1 MRRRGKPGPQRDLRE
16 FEIGQTR
23 APHPKSGQHQQTI
36 RFAHQPAGDRV
47 AERLLEVVKLLRL
60 KQIGPAEPGRGQ
72 LLLSPPQRAV
82 RVQQGVF
89 PGGPGDAHRRRRIAI
104 ELARLVAGGGQHRPD
119 HGRLARDQHVR
130 HAGHRQIPVVLSGSR
145 FPLGGPEERAQS
157 RDLKYVD
164 DIARG
169 TIAALRPVGYEV
181 INLGSDRPT
190 ALLDAIGILED
201 LTGRKANVKFGPPEV
216 SDVRATW
223 ADIHKAKRI
232 LDWEPRWTLA
242 DGLAQ
247 LVTWYKDNRAWAR
260 DIQTTS

>member
-89 PGGPGDAHRRRRIAI
+89 PGGPGDATVGAVSRSNWPGLSPVADSTARITA
-104 ELARLVAGGGQHRPD
+104 
-119 HGRLARDQHVR
+119 
-130 HAGHRQIPVVLSGSR
+130 GSR
-145 FPLGGPEERAQS
+145 VTSTYGMPGTARYRLCFPDPVSRSAAQ
-157 RDLKYVD
+157 K
-164 DIARG
+164 
-169 TIAALRPVGYEV
+169 
-181 INLGSDRPT
+181 
-190 ALLDAIGILED
+190 
-201 LTGRKANVKFGPPEV
+201 NVR
-216 SDVRATW
+216 SRAT
-223 ADIHKAKRI
+223 
-232 LDWEPRWTLA
+232 
-242 DGLAQ
+242 
-247 LVTWYKDNRAWAR
+247 
-260 DIQTTS
+260 

>member
-1 MRRRGKPGPQRDLRE
+1 M
-16 FEIGQTR
+16 
-23 APHPKSGQHQQTI
+23 
-36 RFAHQPAGDRV
+36 
-47 AERLLEVVKLLRL
+47 
-60 KQIGPAEPGRGQ
+60 
-72 LLLSPPQRAV
+72 
-82 RVQQGVF
+82 
-89 PGGPGDAHRRRRIAI
+89 
-104 ELARLVAGGGQHRPD
+104 
-119 HGRLARDQHVR
+119 
-130 HAGHRQIPVVLSGSR
+130 LSGSR
-145 FPLGGPEERAQS
+145 FPLGGSEERAQS
-157 RDLKYVD
+157 RDFTYVD

-242 DGLAQ
+242 MG
-247 LVTWYKDNRAWAR
+247 WHSW
-260 DIQTTS
+260 